1 MSGIDFSKSPISSVT
16 VTHMA
21 ESFWLPGHGTYWRE
35 KEPSL
40 RGAESPFISTHAIFF
55 ALFMT

>member
-1 MSGIDFSKSPISSVT
+1 MSGIDFSKSLISSVT
-16 VTHMA
+16 VTDMA
-21 ESFWLPGHGTYWRE
+21 GSSWLPGRGTQWRE

-40 RGAESPFISTHAIFF
+40 RGAESPFISAHAIF